1 MKLIAALAA
10 LTLSFTAGAFAADQ
24 KIEGEAK
31 CAKCALK
38 VADKCA
44 AVVVVKKDGKEEV
57 LYAEPDEQGKALHGE
72 ICKGA
77 KPATVEGTIT
87 EKDGKKFVKITKF
100 EVK

>member
-10 LTLSFTAGAFAADQ
+10 FTLAFTAGAFAD
-24 KIEGEAK
+24 KLEGEAK

-38 VADKCA
+38 VSDTCH
-44 AVVVVKKDGKEEV
+44 AVIVVKKDGKEEV
-57 LYAEPDEQGKALHGE
+57 IYAEKDDQGKALHGE

-77 KPATVEGTIT
+77 KPATVEGTVT
-87 EKDGKKFVKITKF
+87 EKDGKKFVKITKY

>member
-1 MKLIAALAA
+1 MKLIAAL
-10 LTLSFTAGAFAADQ
+10 TLMFAAGAFAADE
-24 KIEGEAK
+24 KLEGEAK

-38 VADKCA
+38 VSDTCH
-44 AVVVVKKDGKEEV
+44 AVVVVKKDGAETIY
-57 LYAEPDEQGKALHGE
+57 YAEKDDQGKALHGE

-77 KPATVEGTIT
+77 KPATVEGTIV